1 MAAGAFGVLGI
12 MDETE
17 WLNYFAAM
25 LFTMLFFMYMQV
37 QSALGPLEATMKRIV
52 SSGGM
57 WKKKE

>member
-1 MAAGAFGVLGI
+1 MLGI